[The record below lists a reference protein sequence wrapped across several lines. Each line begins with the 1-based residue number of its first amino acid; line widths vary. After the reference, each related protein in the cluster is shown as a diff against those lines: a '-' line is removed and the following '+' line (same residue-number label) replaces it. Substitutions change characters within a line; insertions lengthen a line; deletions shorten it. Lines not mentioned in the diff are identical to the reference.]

1 MNSIYDRIKT
11 VRKTARLTQQE
22 FSEKL
27 GLKQNTIATYEMGKT
42 SPSERTLSDI
52 CRVFNVDPC
61 WLETGEGEMFR
72 AESADAEL
80 TRLVGELM
88 ADKPGSYRQRV
99 ITALLRC
106 TDDEWGVFRRVL
118 REIEKDAEP

>member
-1 MNSIYDRIKT
+1 MNERIKSI
-11 VRKTARLTQQE
+11 RL
-22 FSEKL
+22 KL
-27 GLKQNTIATYEMGKT
+27 GLTQSEFGEKIGISQNYVWMIEKGDRV
-42 SPSERTLSDI
+42 PSDRTVADI

-88 ADKPGSYRQRV
+88 ADKPGSFRQRV

-118 REIEKDAEP
+118 GEIEKDAEP

>member
-1 MNSIYDRIKT
+1 MNERIKSI
-11 VRKTARLTQQE
+11 RL
-22 FSEKL
+22 KL
-27 GLKQNTIATYEMGKT
+27 GLTQSEFGEKIGISQNYVWMIEKGDRV
-42 SPSERTLSDI
+42 PSDRTVADI
-52 CRVFNVDPC
+52 CRVFNVDHC

-88 ADKPGSYRQRV
+88 ADKPGSFRQRV

-118 REIEKDAEP
+118 GEIEKDAEP

>member
-22 FSEKL
+22 FAEKL

-88 ADKPGSYRQRV
+88 ADKPGSFRQRV
-99 ITALLRC
+99 ITDLLRC

-118 REIEKDAEP
+118 GEIEKDAEP

>member
-1 MNSIYDRIKT
+1 MGTINERISEVVEKSGLT
-11 VRKTARLTQQE
+11 KTAFAQKINVSQQYV
-22 FSEKL
+22 SKL
-27 GLKQNTIATYEMGKT
+27 VNNGV
-42 SPSERTLSDI
+42 PSERTLADI
-52 CRVFNVDPC
+52 CRVFNVDPV

-72 AESADAEL
+72 TESADAEL

-88 ADKPGSYRQRV
+88 ADKPGSFRQRV

-118 REIEKDAEP
+118 SEIEKDAEP

>member
-1 MNSIYDRIKT
+1 MNERIKSI
-11 VRKTARLTQQE
+11 RL
-22 FSEKL
+22 KL
-27 GLKQNTIATYEMGKT
+27 GLTQSEFGEKIGISQNYVWMIEKGDRV
-42 SPSERTLSDI
+42 PSDRTVADI

-88 ADKPGSYRQRV
+88 ADKPVSFRQRV

-118 REIEKDAEP
+118 DEIEKDAEP

>member
-1 MNSIYDRIKT
+1 MGTINERISEVVEKSGLT
-11 VRKTARLTQQE
+11 KTAFAQKINVSQQYV
-22 FSEKL
+22 SKL
-27 GLKQNTIATYEMGKT
+27 VNNGV
-42 SPSERTLSDI
+42 PSERTLSDI
-52 CRVFNVDPC
+52 CRVFNIDPC

-88 ADKPGSYRQRV
+88 ADKPGSFRQRV

-118 REIEKDAEP
+118 SEIEKDAEP

>member
-1 MNSIYDRIKT
+1 MNERIKSI
-11 VRKTARLTQQE
+11 RL
-22 FSEKL
+22 KL
-27 GLKQNTIATYEMGKT
+27 GLTQSEFGEKIGISQNYVWMIEKGDRV
-42 SPSERTLSDI
+42 PSDRTVADI

-88 ADKPGSYRQRV
+88 ADKPGSFRQRV

-118 REIEKDAEP
+118 SEIEKDAEP

>member
-1 MNSIYDRIKT
+1 MNERIKSI
-11 VRKTARLTQQE
+11 RLNLGLTQSE
-22 FSEKL
+22 FGEKI
-27 GLKQNTIATYEMGKT
+27 GISQNYVWMIEKGDRV
-42 SPSERTLSDI
+42 PSDRTVADI
-52 CRVFNVDPC
+52 CRIFNVDPC

-88 ADKPGSYRQRV
+88 ADKPGSFRQRV

-118 REIEKDAEP
+118 GEIEKDAEP

>member
-22 FSEKL
+22 FAEKL

-88 ADKPGSYRQRV
+88 ADKPGSFRQRV

-118 REIEKDAEP
+118 GEIEKDAEP

>member
-1 MNSIYDRIKT
+1 MNSIYDRIKI

-22 FSEKL
+22 FAEKL

-61 WLETGEGEMFR
+61 WLETGDGEMFR

-88 ADKPGSYRQRV
+88 ADKPGSFRQRV

-118 REIEKDAEP
+118 GEIEKDAEP

>member
-1 MNSIYDRIKT
+1 MGTINERISEVVEKSGLT
-11 VRKTARLTQQE
+11 KTAFAQKINVSQQYV
-22 FSEKL
+22 SKL
-27 GLKQNTIATYEMGKT
+27 VNNGV
-42 SPSERTLSDI
+42 PSERTLSDI
-52 CRVFNVDPC
+52 CRVFNVDPV

-72 AESADAEL
+72 AETVDSEL

-88 ADKPGSYRQRV
+88 ADKPGSFRQRV

-118 REIEKDAEP
+118 SEIEKDAEP

>member
-1 MNSIYDRIKT
+1 MTIGERIKEF
-11 VRKTARLTQQE
+11 RKAKKITQQE
-22 FSEKL
+22 L
-27 GLKQNTIATYEMGKT
+27 ADALNLKRQTVASYEIGVVT
-42 SPSERTLSDI
+42 PSERTLSDI

-88 ADKPGSYRQRV
+88 ADKPGSFRQRV

-118 REIEKDAEP
+118 GEIEKDAEP

>member
-1 MNSIYDRIKT
+1 MSSIYDRIKI

-22 FSEKL
+22 FAEKL

-88 ADKPGSYRQRV
+88 ADKPGSFRQRV

-118 REIEKDAEP
+118 GEIEKDAEP

>member
-11 VRKTARLTQQE
+11 VRKAARLTQQE
-22 FSEKL
+22 FAEKL

-42 SPSERTLSDI
+42 SPSERTMSDI

-61 WLETGEGEMFR
+61 WMETGEGEMFR

-88 ADKPGSYRQRV
+88 ADKPGSFRQRV

-118 REIEKDAEP
+118 SEIEKDAEP

>member
-1 MNSIYDRIKT
+1 MNERIKSIRLNLGLTQSEFGEKIGISQNYVWMIEKGDRIPSDRT
-11 VRKTARLTQQE
+11 VA
-22 FSEKL
+22 
-27 GLKQNTIATYEMGKT
+27 
-42 SPSERTLSDI
+42 DI

-88 ADKPGSYRQRV
+88 ADKPGSFRQRV

-118 REIEKDAEP
+118 GEIEKDAEP

>member
-1 MNSIYDRIKT
+1 MNERIKSI
-11 VRKTARLTQQE
+11 RLKIGLTQSE
-22 FSEKL
+22 FGEKI
-27 GLKQNTIATYEMGKT
+27 GISQNYVWMIEKGERV
-42 SPSERTLSDI
+42 PSDRTVADI

-88 ADKPGSYRQRV
+88 ADKPGSFRQRV

-118 REIEKDAEP
+118 GEIEKDAEP

>member
-1 MNSIYDRIKT
+1 MNERIKSI
-11 VRKTARLTQQE
+11 RLKLSLTQSE
-22 FSEKL
+22 FGEKI
-27 GLKQNTIATYEMGKT
+27 GISQNYVWMIEKGERV
-42 SPSERTLSDI
+42 PSDRTVADI

-88 ADKPGSYRQRV
+88 ADKPGSFRQRV

-118 REIEKDAEP
+118 SEIEKDAEP

>member
-11 VRKTARLTQQE
+11 ARKTARLTQQE
-22 FSEKL
+22 FAEKL
-27 GLKQNTIATYEMGKT
+27 GLKQNHIATYDMRKT

-88 ADKPGSYRQRV
+88 ADKPGSFRQRV

-118 REIEKDAEP
+118 GEIEKDAEP

>member
-1 MNSIYDRIKT
+1 MNERIKSI
-11 VRKTARLTQQE
+11 RL
-22 FSEKL
+22 KL
-27 GLKQNTIATYEMGKT
+27 GLTQSEFGEKIGISQNYVWMIEKGERV
-42 SPSERTLSDI
+42 PSDRTVADI

-61 WLETGEGEMFR
+61 WLETGDGEMFR

-88 ADKPGSYRQRV
+88 ADKPGSFRQRV

-118 REIEKDAEP
+118 GEIEKDAEP

>member
-22 FSEKL
+22 FAEKL

-88 ADKPGSYRQRV
+88 ADKPGSFRQRV
-99 ITALLRC
+99 ITTLLRC

-118 REIEKDAEP
+118 GEIEKDAEP

>member
-1 MNSIYDRIKT
+1 MNERIKSI
-11 VRKTARLTQQE
+11 RL
-22 FSEKL
+22 KL
-27 GLKQNTIATYEMGKT
+27 GLTQSEFGEKIGISQNYVWMIEKGERV
-42 SPSERTLSDI
+42 PSDRTVADI

-61 WLETGEGEMFR
+61 WLETGDGEMFR

-88 ADKPGSYRQRV
+88 ADKPGSFRQRV

-118 REIEKDAEP
+118 SEIEKDAEP

>member
-1 MNSIYDRIKT
+1 MNERIKSI
-11 VRKTARLTQQE
+11 RL
-22 FSEKL
+22 KL
-27 GLKQNTIATYEMGKT
+27 GLTQSEFGEKIGISQNYVWMIEKGDRV
-42 SPSERTLSDI
+42 PSDRTVADI

-88 ADKPGSYRQRV
+88 ADKPGSFRQRV
-99 ITALLRC
+99 VAALLRC
-106 TDDEWGVFRRVL
+106 SDDEWGVFRRVL
-118 REIEKDAEP
+118 SEIEKDAEP

>member
-1 MNSIYDRIKT
+1 MNERIKSI
-11 VRKTARLTQQE
+11 RL
-22 FSEKL
+22 KL
-27 GLKQNTIATYEMGKT
+27 GLTQSEFGEKIGISQNYVWMIEKGDRV
-42 SPSERTLSDI
+42 PSDRTVADI

-88 ADKPGSYRQRV
+88 ADKPVSFRQRV

-118 REIEKDAEP
+118 GEIEKDAEP